1 MVEFEELDTVN
12 GVKDKNDTGLL
23 DGLPVMTKSELQK
36 VALEHG
42 GYATPYLND
51 TLYLHFKGYR
61 RIENLE
67 EYTGL
72 KSLWLHS
79 NGFSKLE
86 NVNKLHEL
94 RCLFLQR
101 NCLTKIENLEGL
113 TSLVQL
119 DLSENQIIF
128 VEGLSHLP
136 NLTTLNLSN
145 NALNDAASISH
156 LKECKELSAVD
167 LSKNQ
172 LAGEDIIDCLSGI
185 ARIKSLNIAG
195 NPAVSK
201 VAYFRKKV
209 IVACTGLR
217 YLDRPVF
224 DDERIAADAFA
235 KGGIDAERQMKER
248 LQQMKKNKDRETLV
262 EFRNWQ
268 ESVRS
273 TQTNLP
279 RYEVDGIVWPAA
291 LMETQSSVDDP
302 SDQFQPDRI
311 DVQTTITGQITKKVS
326 FDEDDSHRIDVTT
339 NDDILEHIN
348 EVPKSFDFDEFRS
361 FAEIAF
367 ELEPEAEVID
377 ATPTEVEESNIAPTM
392 ITASVVIPAEVTP
405 TAIEIDIIELHST
418 ADLDKND
425 DVEAAA
431 RRVRDSLAI
440 IKCNPGKRQHE
451 IIAMAWTADM
461 DKKLL
466 RYAAEY
472 DNDFDLVS
480 SAMASGSKHVIFDEM
495 SCYRRWSFLDLA
507 LASDDHV
514 PQEGFVF
521 LPLEDI
527 VLPNTDKQLAYF
539 SNIDGQRKTI
549 EELLR
554 GGDEA
559 NPTTTEAELLDV
571 DDPSEDGDDIIM
583 HRSENGTPPSMVLRS
598 LPDMDDISDDDD
610 DDIVHRDEVW
620 KKLEVHG

>member
-12 GVKDKNDTGLL
+12 GVKDKNETGLL
-23 DGLPVMTKSELQK
+23 DGLPVMSKSELQK

-79 NGFSKLE
+79 NGFAKLE

-101 NCLTKIENLEGL
+101 NCLAKIENLEGL

-136 NLTTLNLSN
+136 NLTTLNISN

-156 LKECKELSAVD
+156 LKECKELSALD

-224 DDERIAADAFA
+224 DDERIAAEAFA

-279 RYEVDGIVWPAA
+279 RYEADGIVWPAA
-291 LMETQSSVDDP
+291 LMDTQSSVNDA

-311 DVQTTITGQITKKVS
+311 DIQTTITGQITKKVS
-326 FDEDDSHRIDVTT
+326 FDEDDSHGIDVPT
-339 NDDILEHIN
+339 NDDNLEHIN
-348 EVPKSFDFDEFRS
+348 EAPKSFDFDEFRS

-367 ELEPEAEVID
+367 ELEPEAEAID

-392 ITASVVIPAEVTP
+392 ITPSVVIPAEVTP
-405 TAIEIDIIELHST
+405 TAIEIDIVELHST

-466 RYAAEY
+466 IYAAEY

-480 SAMASGSKHVIFDEM
+480 SAMASKHVIFDEM
-495 SCYRRWSFLDLA
+495 SCYRRWSFLDLDV
-507 LASDDHV
+507 ASDDQV
-514 PQEGFVF
+514 SQEGFVF
-521 LPLEDI
+521 LSPEDI
-527 VLPNTDKQLAYF
+527 VLPGTDKQLAYF
-539 SNIDGQRKTI
+539 SNRDGQRKTI

-554 GGDEA
+554 GDEA
-559 NPTTTEAELLDV
+559 NPTTTEAGLLDV
-571 DDPSEDGDDIIM
+571 DDLGEDEDDDTM
-583 HRSENGTPPSMVLRS
+583 HRSEKGNPSMVLRS
-598 LPDMDDISDDDD
+598 LPDMDDISEDDD

-620 KKLEVHG
+620 QKLEVYG

>member
-12 GVKDKNDTGLL
+12 GVKDKNETGLL
-23 DGLPVMTKSELQK
+23 DGLPVMSKSELQK

-79 NGFSKLE
+79 NGFAKLE

-101 NCLTKIENLEGL
+101 NCLAKIENLEGL

-156 LKECKELSAVD
+156 LKECKELSALD

-224 DDERIAADAFA
+224 DDERIAAEAFA

-279 RYEVDGIVWPAA
+279 RYEVDGIVW
-291 LMETQSSVDDP
+291 
-302 SDQFQPDRI
+302 DQFQPDRI
-311 DVQTTITGQITKKVS
+311 DIQTTITGQITKKVS
-326 FDEDDSHRIDVTT
+326 FDEDDSHGIDVTT
-339 NDDILEHIN
+339 NDDNLEHIN
-348 EVPKSFDFDEFRS
+348 EAPKSFDFDEFGS

-367 ELEPEAEVID
+367 ELEPEAEAID

-392 ITASVVIPAEVTP
+392 ITPSVVIPAEVTP
-405 TAIEIDIIELHST
+405 TAIEIDIVELHST

-466 RYAAEY
+466 IYAAEY

-480 SAMASGSKHVIFDEM
+480 SAMASKHVIFDEM
-495 SCYRRWSFLDLA
+495 SCYRRWSFLDLDV
-507 LASDDHV
+507 ASDDQV
-514 PQEGFVF
+514 SQEGFVF
-521 LPLEDI
+521 LPPEDI
-527 VLPNTDKQLAYF
+527 VLPGTDKQLTYF
-539 SNIDGQRKTI
+539 SNRDGQRKTI
-549 EELLR
+549 DELLR
-554 GGDEA
+554 GDEA
-559 NPTTTEAELLDV
+559 NPTTTEAGLLDV
-571 DDPSEDGDDIIM
+571 DDLGEDEDDDTM
-583 HRSENGTPPSMVLRS
+583 HRSEKGTPSMVLRS
-598 LPDMDDISDDDD
+598 LPDMDDISEDDD

-620 KKLEVHG
+620 QKLEVYG